1 MFVARHFERACGGVL
16 QPIPEKRIM
25 PKHFK
30 NVAIKAF
37 AVACA
42 GGLSLNGFALAI
54 GASATRAKSSRTSAV
69 VLSARPDPSP
79 TPARPGMSPAKDN
92 MSAQSNE
99 GRQYGQV
106 GFVGEPINLNVVNA
120 DIRDILNYIT
130 EQYGINFVIDNSV
143 QAVPVTVNVQDVPW
157 NYALDAILRANRL
170 GVDVSGNILR
180 IATSDTLAKESDT
193 QRIIK
198 DSQLSNSPLIT
209 ELVRLNYVRASGTLA
224 TAAGSTGGFAGGATN
239 LSFSGGAGG
248 DATGGGGDQGILPII
263 KRRLSRRGAI
273 ESYPSS
279 NTLIVTDVREN
290 IEAIRQLVA
299 ILDQPE
305 PQVEIETRIVI
316 ASRNFSRDLGVQLS
330 AVALNLGRGGVGS
343 FSTLP
348 NGT

>member
-1 MFVARHFERACGGVL
+1 
-16 QPIPEKRIM
+16 M

-37 AVACA
+37 ALACA

-54 GASATRAKSSRTSAV
+54 GASARTTARSSRTSTV
-69 VLSARPDPSP
+69 VLAAHPDPSP
-79 TPARPGMSPAKDN
+79 TPARPGSSPARDN
-92 MSAQSNE
+92 MSAQSNQ
-99 GRQYGQV
+99 GRQYGQA

-120 DIRDILNYIT
+120 DIRDILNYVT

-157 NYALDAILRANRL
+157 NYALDPILRANRL
-170 GVDVSGNILR
+170 GVDVNGNILR
-180 IATSDTLAKESDT
+180 IATSDTLAKESET

-198 DSQLSNSPLIT
+198 DSQLSNSPLVT
-209 ELVRLNYVRASGTLA
+209 EFIRLNYARASGTLA

-263 KRRLSRRGAI
+263 KRRLSRLGSVEVAGQ
-273 ESYPSS
+273 S
-279 NTLIVTDVREN
+279 NSLIITDVREN
-290 IEAIRQLVA
+290 VEAIRQLIA

-316 ASRNFSRDLGVQLS
+316 AQHNFSRDLGSQLS
-330 AVALNLGRGGVGS
+330 MGVLNFNRGALANI
-343 FSTLP
+343 STLP
-348 NGT
+348 STSGSGGTGGGTGTGGNAVR